1 MPVGLSQAAAPT
13 TKSKSIEIFT
23 SYPNLSTLNWPAKAD
38 RHGGLSPL
46 TNRRLFSARPSQS
59 SRRIELRL
67 RLGYGRNGKQY
78 HRDQDW
84 HRSFLHLRLIRE
96 FI

>member
-1 MPVGLSQAAAPT
+1 MAIFFPSIHPSLLSSCRNASRETALPEAVLGSRIPYAEDF
-13 TKSKSIEIFT
+13 S
-23 SYPNLSTLNWPAKAD
+23 
-38 RHGGLSPL
+38 
-46 TNRRLFSARPSQS
+46 RL
-59 SRRIELRL
+59 LRL
-67 RLGYGRNGKQY
+67 SYDRNGKQY